1 MNCRSLATALAV
13 FALAACA
20 HAYPPPGGDRD
31 TEPPRLIETVPAPL
45 AVMPGFD
52 GAAVFRYDERISERN
67 FSEALVIVSP
77 RDGAIRVDRS
87 GREVRVRI
95 DGGWRPDRVYRIVL
109 LPGIRDLFGN
119 IRNEQAEIVFS
130 TGPAVP
136 ATAMAGMV
144 VDRITGRPPQ
154 NGVVTASHG
163 VDGTS
168 YVAVT
173 DTAGFFSLRHVPAGE
188 YEMLAWGDQ
197 NRNRR
202 RDPAE
207 PVDSGR
213 VVTLASPSDTVAVVF
228 QVMPVDTTPPR
239 VVRADF
245 VDSMRVR
252 VTFDDYF
259 DVDEPVL
266 TASAEVHELP
276 DSVRFAGSRR
286 LLLAPVYER
295 GRAAAEAAAAQRAA
309 AAAADTAAA
318 VRADTVPARP
328 PTPAPGPE
336 SPLLPTREIVVELDR
351 PLLPG
356 HSYTITVAGAVNI
369 SGLPGGGVA
378 RFDTPAAAP
387 PPDPPPPD
395 PPPPDPPPPDP
406 PPPGA
411 DR

>member
-1 MNCRSLATALAV
+1 MNCRNLAAALVV

-31 TEPPRLIETVPAPL
+31 TEPPRLIETVPAAL
-45 AVMPGFD
+45 AVLPGFD
-52 GAAVFRYDERISERN
+52 GAAIFRFDERISERN

-87 GREVRVRI
+87 GHEVRVRI
-95 DGGWRPDRVYRIVL
+95 DGGWRPDRVYRVVL
-109 LPGIRDLFGN
+109 LPGVRDLFGN

-130 TGPAVP
+130 TGPTVP
-136 ATAMAGMV
+136 ATAIAGMV

-154 NGVVTASHG
+154 NGVVTAIQG
-163 VDGTS
+163 VDGTA
-168 YVAVT
+168 YLAVA

-266 TASAEVHELP
+266 TATAEVHALP

-318 VRADTVPARP
+318 DTAAAIRPDSVPVRP
-328 PTPAPGPE
+328 PAPTPGPE
-336 SPLLPTREIVVELDR
+336 SPLLPTREIVVELNR
-351 PLLPG
+351 PLVPG
-356 HSYTITVAGAVNI
+356 QGYTITVTGAVNI

-378 RFDTPAAAP
+378 RFDVPAAAP
-387 PPDPPPPD
+387 PRD

-411 DR
+411 GR